1 MTARQPDPMAV
12 HELHMRLRTDAA
24 LRDGFHPARTLANLP
39 GGLPQDDLVIAA
51 ALSALREDSTVTRD
65 EGGQVW
71 TLRPA
76 VRRKVLDS
84 LPDSALTGR
93 DSALAHALIGSAG
106 YQPDA
111 IRRLV
116 RYAEGTRPPPA
127 AVLARRLHTLER
139 AGPKAPAHDQVVA
152 LRSALNTAEQR
163 ARATELLSGGVF
175 GREAEQ
181 ACIAAWIAKPQHKKP
196 ACSLH
201 VSGLPGIGKSYLL
214 QAAVQAAS
222 AGDKGVL
229 TVWLDFDRS
238 GLTVTDATAF
248 FEEVS
253 RQIGDALPSSAAAL
267 RDLRLKAARE
277 RTAFSAR
284 EAADALPGTC

>member
-1 MTARQPDPMAV
+1 M
-12 HELHMRLRTDAA
+12 
-24 LRDGFHPARTLANLP
+24 
-39 GGLPQDDLVIAA
+39 
-51 ALSALREDSTVTRD
+51 
-65 EGGQVW
+65 
-71 TLRPA
+71 
-76 VRRKVLDS
+76 
-84 LPDSALTGR
+84 TGR
-93 DSALAHALIGSAG
+93 DSPLAQALIGSAG

-127 AVLARRLHTLER
+127 AVLARRLQTLER

-152 LRSALNTAEQR
+152 LRSALNTAEHR

-181 ACIAAWIAKPQHKKP
+181 ARIAAWIAKPQHKKP

-238 GLTVTDATAF
+238 GLAVTDATAF

-253 RQIGDALPSSAAAL
+253 RQMGRGEGKLKPGDAAVDFDLAYAGGKSGRVQLSKFFGKRPVAL
-267 RDLRLKAARE
+267 VFGSF
-277 RTAFSAR
+277 T
-284 EAADALPGTC
+284 

>member
-163 ARATELLSGGVF
+163 ARATELLSGGAS
-175 GREAEQ
+175 GAKQNRPASPHGSPSRSIRNQ
-181 ACIAAWIAKPQHKKP
+181 RAACMFRACRASVSPTCCKLRFRLPRP
-196 ACSLH
+196 ATRGC
-201 VSGLPGIGKSYLL
+201 
-214 QAAVQAAS
+214 
-222 AGDKGVL
+222 
-229 TVWLDFDRS
+229 
-238 GLTVTDATAF
+238 
-248 FEEVS
+248 
-253 RQIGDALPSSAAAL
+253 
-267 RDLRLKAARE
+267 
-277 RTAFSAR
+277 
-284 EAADALPGTC
+284 